1 MQQSW
6 LGRGSVQEKS
16 GLGYN
21 KARHHH
27 HRILSHCSV
36 RRQQKNNHESDS
48 RQDLGSKELQG
59 LLQSNTVE
67 SVLQSNSKVH
77 LLQSSGS
84 NSKLHFLQSS
94 SSNSKLHFLQS
105 SNDKD
110 SLLRS
115 NHQLGGTLTRMQIN
129 RLLDRSDMWVRSLMS
144 RVRVKLRVNIT
155 LRHTFSCVWLS
166 QKPRCIVLCC
176 SCDQLGEVCFAAAV
190 IS

>member
-16 GLGYN
+16 RLGYN

-94 SSNSKLHFLQS
+94 
-105 SNDKD
+105 NDKD

-115 NHQLGGTLTRMQIN
+115 NHQLGGTLTMMQIN
-129 RLLDRSDMWVRSLMS
+129 SLLDRSDMWVRY
-144 RVRVKLRVNIT
+144 
-155 LRHTFSCVWLS
+155 
-166 QKPRCIVLCC
+166 
-176 SCDQLGEVCFAAAV
+176 E
-190 IS
+190 